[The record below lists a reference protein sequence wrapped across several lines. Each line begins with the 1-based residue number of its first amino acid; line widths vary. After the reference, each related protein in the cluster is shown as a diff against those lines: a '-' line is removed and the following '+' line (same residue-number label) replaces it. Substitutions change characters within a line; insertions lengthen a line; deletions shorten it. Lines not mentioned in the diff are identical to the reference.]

1 MSSKTKLYE
10 DKSLVRYFTT
20 LLMEILE
27 RLSII
32 EKSLVNGISATEWK
46 IANVSPIFKKGS
58 KNLAEK

>member
-10 DKSLVRYFTT
+10 DKILVRYFTT